1 MRRSSG
7 WLGAQ
12 HTNVKVYP
20 TQISDAIDSRL
31 ETTSHNERARA
42 SGLGRGTR
50 PASTPTES
58 AENQSAQ
65 RRHGLGRSSR
75 NPASDS
81 HGRRGSGVHC
91 LVARRGGCI
100 LVELSVT
107 FQSRLNFP
115 AGQQNHPWDQYRARR
130 CRLPTPDTQSG
141 RCCRC
146 SCVPVAVQIS
156 SHRRAW
162 RCLLVPGA
170 RRRCSFSFNC
180 RHRP

>member
-1 MRRSSG
+1 LAWGAGLALCRPQRNRLKIGLRREG
-7 WLGAQ
+7 
-12 HTNVKVYP
+12 TV
-20 TQISDAIDSRL
+20 SDDLL
-31 ETTSHNERARA
+31 ETRR
-42 SGLGRGTR
+42 LTR
-50 PASTPTES
+50 TDGGDPAYI
-58 AENQSAQ
+58 
-65 RRHGLGRSSR
+65 
-75 NPASDS
+75 
-81 HGRRGSGVHC
+81 C
-91 LVARRGGCI
+91 LVARRGGDI
-100 LVELSVT
+100 LVELSGT
-107 FQSRLNFP
+107 FQRRLNFP

-170 RRRCSFSFNC
+170 RRPCSFSFNC